1 MPDSSARRIVRIG
14 VFYDGYY
21 FSHVS
26 NYYYYHHFN
35 SRMTFVRGRCFPDSN
50 SALTI

>member
-1 MPDSSARRIVRIG
+1 MNINYYYYYYSYYYYYY
-14 VFYDGYY
+14 YD
-21 FSHVS
+21 
-26 NYYYYHHFN
+26 YYYHHFS